1 MAIPIAY
8 NVRNL
13 VVRRATSIMTALGI
27 GLTVAVL
34 VSTMA
39 LVEGLNQAFQ
49 SAGDPLRL
57 IVMRKGSTA
66 ELNSAV
72 TRTIFQD
79 LKFKNGIARSNAG
92 EPMASLEMVTV
103 VNLPS
108 VDNPD
113 GSNITLR
120 GLMPVGIEMRSAF
133 RLQEGR
139 WFEPGK
145 REMTVGKS
153 IAKRFPDARLGGQLR
168 IGRGEWRIVGVFDAG
183 PSASNSEIFAD
194 LNQLAGDFNR
204 EEGLSSV
211 LIRAAD
217 EVAAAALINDLAND
231 RRLNV
236 EAVTEKEY
244 YDRQTSSG
252 TPMRFLG
259 IMVSIIMAVGSSF
272 AAMNTMYAAV
282 ARRTRE
288 IGTLRVLGFSKGSIL
303 LSFFLESVLLSALG
317 GLIGC
322 LLVLPL
328 NGATT
333 GVANNLTFSETA
345 FNFRITFGVMAAGV
359 IFAMIVGAFGGLF
372 PARNAANKE
381 ILAALRE
388 I

>member
-1 MAIPIAY
+1 MTRLESFQRTVAKALTGLALIQVPLLALIAW
-8 NVRNL
+8 
-13 VVRRATSIMTALGI
+13 ALGRDGWSF
-27 GLTVAVL
+27 GLAALAFAVVPAVL
-34 VSTMA
+34 QRMHRPITILAAAIAVA
-39 LVEGLNQAFQ
+39 LVGQTSLLVFAFSGHPWQ
-49 SAGDPLRL
+49 
-57 IVMRKGSTA
+57 VEMHFYYF
-66 ELNSAV
+66 AV
-72 TRTIFQD
+72 LAMLSGFCD
-79 LKFKNGIARSNAG
+79 
-92 EPMASLEMVTV
+92 
-103 VNLPS
+103 
-108 VDNPD
+108 
-113 GSNITLR
+113 
-120 GLMPVGIEMRSAF
+120 
-133 RLQEGR
+133 
-139 WFEPGK
+139 
-145 REMTVGKS
+145 
-153 IAKRFPDARLGGQLR
+153 
-168 IGRGEWRIVGVFDAG
+168 WRI
-183 PSASNSEIFAD
+183 
-194 LNQLAGDFNR
+194 L
-204 EEGLSSV
+204 
-211 LIRAAD
+211 
-217 EVAAAALINDLAND
+217 VAAAALINDLAND